1 MLIGNHINKGNIM
14 EKRKNSLMMGMLAM
28 FISAIMPA
36 MAQKSAPL
44 PSLDGVQPMKVD
56 GATLLKGRMEQETGI
71 KNLSLKTMSHT
82 QPMAMPKA
90 TMGSA
95 FRGCVIN
102 DGEWSDTNKPFG
114 LYDLTPD
121 NGSLTPIFIDGF
133 GVMHADGGSAIVGNH
148 YYFVTSYVVTGVVF
162 YIRYDFNLETMEYE
176 DNSKG
181 IPAQSPSYLAWTN
194 TPYDQETE
202 KAYGLFFNA
211 DGTGLEFCSMDYASL
226 TRKSISTPHHTFI
239 VMAIDDN
246 QSQLYAID
254 AKGDLYTIDKFSG
267 TEMLVGSTGIAPSTY
282 RQAAAIDSAVGKL
295 FWTFIRED
303 NTSGVAE
310 VDLKT
315 SETNIICEF
324 DRLVQFGDLYNTIH
338 GVEGKAPGMVEHLSW
353 NYNEANCENI
363 DLAFTMPTLTIDGA
377 DKLSG
382 RLTYTAMLGDEVVA
396 QGTAV
401 PGGKVATTIG
411 GLPQQQELT
420 LDIFVTNGIGVGKVQ
435 QVTVWAGKDIPMAPS
450 EVALN
455 VEGDLA
461 TLTWKAASQGEHGGY
476 VDVEKLSY
484 IVKRQPGDIEKVN
497 TGGTRFEEMVQT
509 NLLDYITYS
518 VQTVA
523 EEQYVSLPTY
533 SNRVKVGEYL
543 EAPYDTWFETSFD
556 IEGYWE
562 SLDAN
567 NDGITWAFDEK
578 KNTMSIAK
586 GEVEANDWL
595 LSPPVMLRAGFEYNI
610 ILTAASDYGGKVSMA
625 YGNNNLTPPQG
636 FQELI
641 GVTELPRNFVDKTM
655 GCKLVPIATGV
666 YRLAIKAWGNT
677 EGTATE
683 LRFFSIGEPQEVVPP
698 APPTEFNVVP
708 GEKGELSA
716 TVSFKAPLVD
726 LEEKELSY
734 ISSIEIIRDGMV
746 IEVMEDV
753 RPGQMISYLDDKVP
767 SQGMHIYAAA
777 ANAYGSKGE
786 KASMEVFVGEDIP
799 AKPTKTAMV
808 DNGDGTVTISW
819 ENASKGAHGGYVDID
834 KLGNIV
840 YSYSNGPTDD
850 TTVPCIMDASDT
862 WPEMGQGEQMA
873 YIEKG
878 NSYTFS
884 ESLQGVPGWI
894 VKGVSAVTHWQQGVE
909 PQDTIGDN
917 NIPIHQEG
925 GIISD
930 STDILANKFA
940 MIEDQLVEG
949 ETSMAF
955 LITGTPAILPMRE
968 SFANKQVTTSEFWW
982 WRQLEGNSVWTLVDD
997 NTDGDRGAAA
1007 FIASEDGGKALLGTR
1022 KITLKGTTYPML
1034 AFDYKAWAETDASLA
1049 IVVDREQ
1056 RGVVD
1061 TLTEIAIDELMDED
1075 RVEKAY
1081 VDLAEYIND
1090 EYIIIQFV
1098 ATATNGAAGIVID
1111 NVAVTDMP
1119 EHDLSTQITAP
1130 EVVVA
1135 GNMAVFAVTVT
1146 NRGIKPSGDYAVK
1159 LNVEYMVDGR
1169 QTKDVLIAEKGY
1181 ALTAM
1186 GGTQTY
1192 TAQMDFTPFMLGDVV
1207 LTAEVTTEG
1216 DENMENNVAM
1226 AELHAI
1232 SAILPGTDMTI
1243 PAPEGLVAIEKE
1255 DGIHL
1260 QWDALDQTIE
1270 YLTYTFEY
1278 AQQMRF
1284 DYNGVNVYADGV
1296 LFATST
1302 SANNEMVVNG
1312 LDDGEHHFHITSLY
1326 QAEIDGERVT
1336 LESPLSNKATI
1347 VTDIAQVMENGMMRG
1362 DVVVYTIGGAMV
1374 AEAHGIS
1381 EKLPKGTYILVDK
1394 LTKKASQIVVK

>member
-1 MLIGNHINKGNIM
+1 M
-14 EKRKNSLMMGMLAM
+14 EKKKNSLMMGMLVM

-36 MAQKSAPL
+36 MAQTSAPL
-44 PSLDGVQPMKVD
+44 PSLVGVQPMKME
-56 GATLLKGRMEQETGI
+56 GATLLRGRMEQESGI

-90 TMGSA
+90 TLGSA

-102 DGEWSDTNKPFG
+102 DGGWSDTNKLFG

-121 NGSLTPIFIDGF
+121 NGSLTPTFIDNY
-133 GVMHADGGSAIVGNH
+133 GVMHADGGSTIVGNH

-162 YIRYDFNLETMEYE
+162 YIRYDFNLETMTYE

-226 TRKSISTPHHTFI
+226 TRKTISTPQHTFI

-246 QSQLYAID
+246 LAQLYAID
-254 AKGDLYTIDKFSG
+254 TKGDLYTIDKFSG
-267 TEMLVGSTGIAPSTY
+267 TEMLVGSTGIVPNTY
-282 RQAAAIDSAVGKL
+282 RQAAAIDSGVGKL
-295 FWTFIRED
+295 FWTFISED

-315 SETNIICEF
+315 GETNIVCEF
-324 DRLVQFGDLYNTIH
+324 DRLVQFGDLYNTLH

-377 DKLSG
+377 DKLTG
-382 RLTYTAMLGDEVVA
+382 RLTYKVLLGDEIVA

-420 LDIFVTNGIGVGKVQ
+420 LDISVTNGTGTGKVQ
-435 QVTVWAGKDIPMAPS
+435 QVTVWAGKDIPTAPN
-450 EVALN
+450 EVTLN
-455 VEGDLA
+455 VEGDMA

-476 VDVEKLSY
+476 VDVEKLTY
-484 IVKRQPGDIEKVN
+484 VVKKQPGDMEKVS

-509 NLLDYITYS
+509 NLLEYITYS

-523 EEQYVSLPTY
+523 EGLYVSSPAY

-543 EAPYDTWFETSFD
+543 EAPYETRFETVYD
-556 IEGYWE
+556 AEGYWE

-567 NDGITWAFDEK
+567 NDGITWVFDEM

-586 GEVEANDWL
+586 GEIEANDWL
-595 LSPPVMLRAGFEYNI
+595 MSPPVMLRAGFEYNI
-610 ILTAASDYGGKVSMA
+610 ILTAASDNGGKVSMA
-625 YGNNNLTPPQG
+625 YGYNNLTPPQG
-636 FQELI
+636 YQELI
-641 GVTELPRNFVDKTM
+641 SATDLPRNFEDKTM
-655 GCKLVPIATGV
+655 SCKLVPIATGV
-666 YRLAIKAWGNT
+666 YRLAIKAGGNT

-683 LRFFSIGEPQEVVPP
+683 LRYFSIGEPQEVVPP
-698 APPTEFNVVP
+698 APPTEFNVVA

-734 ISSIEIIRDGMV
+734 ISSIEILRDETV

-767 SQGMHIYAAA
+767 VQGIHLYSAVAY
-777 ANAYGSKGE
+777 AYGAKGE
-786 KASMEVFVGEDIP
+786 KVSKEVYVGEDIP
-799 AKPTKTAMV
+799 ARPAMTTMV

-819 ENASKGAHGGYVDID
+819 ENQSKGVHGGYVDKD

-840 YSYSNGPTDD
+840 YEFSNGPTGD
-850 TTVPCIMDASDT
+850 TPVPCIMDARDT
-862 WPEMGQGEQMA
+862 VSVMRPGEQMA
-873 YIEKG
+873 YIENG

-884 ESLQGVPGWI
+884 ENLQGVPGWI
-894 VKGVSAVTHWQQGVE
+894 VKGVSAVAHRQPGEE
-909 PQDTIGDN
+909 PQDTIDEN
-917 NIPIHQEG
+917 SIPIIQKG
-925 GIISD
+925 GVIAD
-930 STDILANKFA
+930 STEILANKFA
-940 MIEDQLVEG
+940 MIDDQLVEG

-955 LITGTPAILPMRE
+955 LITGTPASLPMRE
-968 SFANKQVTTSEFWW
+968 SFANKQVTTSGFWW
-982 WRQLEGNSVWTLVDD
+982 WRQLEGNTTWTLVNDD
-997 NTDGDRGAAA
+997 TDGDKGAAA
-1007 FIASEDGGKALLGTR
+1007 FTALEDGGKALLGTR
-1022 KITLKGTTYPML
+1022 KITLKGTTYPTL

-1049 IVVDREQ
+1049 VVVDRGQ

-1061 TLTEIAIDELMDED
+1061 TLAEIAIDELVAKGN
-1075 RVEKAY
+1075 VEKAF
-1081 VDLAEYIND
+1081 VDLAEYIDD

-1098 ATATNGAAGIVID
+1098 ATAPNGAAGIIID
-1111 NVAVTDMP
+1111 NVAVTDLP
-1119 EHDLSTQITAP
+1119 EQDLSTQITAP
-1130 EVVVA
+1130 EVVFA
-1135 GNMAVFAVTVT
+1135 GNTAIFAVTVS
-1146 NRGIKPSGDYAVK
+1146 NWGVKPSGDYAVK
-1159 LNVEYMVDGR
+1159 LNVEYMVDG
-1169 QTKDVLIAEKGY
+1169 QQAKDVLLAEQGY
-1181 ALTAM
+1181 ALTAK

-1192 TAQMDFTPFMLGDVV
+1192 TAQMAFTPFMLGDVT

-1216 DENMENNVAM
+1216 DKNMENNVAK
-1226 AELHAI
+1226 AQIQAI
-1232 SAILPGTDMTI
+1232 TALLPGTDTTI
-1243 PAPEGLVAIEKE
+1243 PAPEGLVAFEKE

-1260 QWDALDQTIE
+1260 QWDAINQTIE
-1270 YLTYTFEY
+1270 YLTYTFETP
-1278 AQQMRF
+1278 QQMKF
-1284 DYNGVNVYADGV
+1284 DYKGVNVYADGV
-1296 LFATST
+1296 LFATLT
-1302 SANNEMVVNG
+1302 SADNEMVVKG
-1312 LDDGEHHFHITSLY
+1312 LEEGEHHFHITSLY
-1326 QAEIDGERVT
+1326 QAEIDGEMVT

-1347 VTDIAQVMENGMMRG
+1347 VTDIAQAVDNGIMRG
-1362 DVVVYTIGGAMV
+1362 DVLVYTIGGAKV
-1374 AEAHGIS
+1374 AEGKVS
-1381 EKLPKGTYILVDK
+1381 ERLPKGTYVVVDK
-1394 LTKKASQIVVK
+1394 LTKTASRIIVK